1 MKKTVSIFFFILI
14 SLFCHAQKKPETG
27 FSSSPI
33 PDKVF
38 MRMHGKSFPEGCTV
52 RRSDLRY
59 LRVLHVDKDGNVR
72 HGELVCNKAIA
83 DEVLEIFKELYRL
96 KYPIESVRL
105 IDDFDADDERSMR
118 ANNTSA
124 FCYREVKGSKKLSA
138 HARGMAV
145 DINPLYNPCYRRS
158 RSGHVTVQ
166 PSTGKRYL
174 DRKESYPYKI
184 THGDQCWQLFT
195 RHGFQWGGAWRTVK
209 DYQHFEK
216 TM

>member
-1 MKKTVSIFFFILI
+1 MKETASILFFILI
-14 SLFCHAQKKPETG
+14 SLFCHAQKEPEAG

-38 MRMHGKSFPEGCTV
+38 VRMQGKSYPAGCTV

-59 LRVLHVDKDGNVR
+59 LRVLHVDNDGNVR

-83 DEVLEIFKELYRL
+83 DEVLKIFKELYRQ

-166 PSTGKRYL
+166 PKTGKRYL
-174 DRKESYPYKI
+174 DRKASYPYKI
-184 THGDQCWQLFT
+184 TRGDLCWQLFT
-195 RHGFQWGGAWRTVK
+195 HHGFQWGGAWRTVK

-216 TM
+216 K